1 MSEARSSIADGIKKR
16 PDDVHVFISYS
27 HDDKELA
34 ECVRDEL
41 KKANPDR
48 VTFFLDAYSIRSGE
62 RWDLSII
69 ANLKAA
75 DWLIF
80 IYTGRERRSY
90 DYCGFEMGIFA
101 SAHHLDT
108 SQDIVQSARLVC
120 VHDTSDVPAMLSM
133 VQNRQIL
140 RYEMEDPPDSTKER
154 EFDFYRD
161 SPLAQLFED
170 FYQYPPDRPLRMN
183 MLMREPG
190 GDSRLTEMP
199 NIAKQIVD
207 SVSILV
213 AKFQEARKN
222 DPVSEKFYQVR
233 MEIDVPDTIT
243 QAATEI
249 SARSTVTAAQDTFN
263 LIGLSPDPDRRGEI
277 RTTWG
282 QMRKSLTNNNETS
295 AWMDKIED
303 DILDAVNQ
311 RNLRSPETT
320 FRAQDGQLY
329 RPLLARQIIY
339 GSGMRKFSVVFVRTL
354 PRKFVGDETTSA
366 LLIGLILASRFR
378 FSFIENQ
385 NNLLLITLGDTITD
399 AEFQL
404 ACRQLIYDVE
414 RMEQES
420 SEFGMNSPDLL
431 HQAFGPD
438 NHEIVNAFYRIWFPA
453 KDDLFAALKE
463 GIVDSSKSRRENI
476 KQQVKTFANSISPYN
491 KRFLEMAL
499 QKYTAYLQARL
510 NGTVTSK

>member
-16 PDDVHVFISYS
+16 PDNVHVFISYS
-27 HDDKELA
+27 HNDKELA

-69 ANLKAA
+69 SNLKAA

-80 IYTGRERRSY
+80 IYTGRDRRSY

-108 SQDIVQSARLVC
+108 SQDIAQAARLVC
-120 VHDTSDVPAMLSM
+120 LHDTPDVPAMLSM
-133 VQNRQIL
+133 MQNRSIL
-140 RYEMEDPPDSTKER
+140 PYEMEDPPDSAQEDK
-154 EFDFYRD
+154 FAFYRD
-161 SPLAQLFED
+161 SPLALFFED
-170 FYQYPPDRPLRMN
+170 FYQYPSDSPLRMN

-190 GDSRLTEMP
+190 GDSRLKEMP
-199 NIAKQIVD
+199 NIAKQIVQ
-207 SVSILV
+207 SVSSLV
-213 AKFQEARKN
+213 TKFQEARKN
-222 DPVSEKFYQVR
+222 DPISEKFYQVR
-233 MEIDVPDTIT
+233 MEIDVRETIT
-243 QAATEI
+243 EATTEI

-263 LIGLSPDPDRRGEI
+263 LIGLSPDPDRKGEI

-282 QMRKSLTNNNETS
+282 QMRKSLANNNETA

-303 DILDAVNQ
+303 DILDAVHQ

-320 FRAQDGQLY
+320 FRAHDGQFY

-339 GSGMRKFSVVFVRTL
+339 GSGMRKFSVMFVRTL

-378 FSFIENQ
+378 FAFIENQ
-385 NNLLLITLGDTITD
+385 KNILLMTLGDGNTD
-399 AEFQL
+399 EEFQL

-414 RMEQES
+414 RIEQES

-438 NHEIVNAFYRIWFPA
+438 NYEIVNAFYKVWFPA
-453 KDDLFAALKE
+453 RDDLFAALK
-463 GIVDSSKSRRENI
+463 GGFADSSKSNRENI
-476 KQQVKTFANSISPYN
+476 RQKVKTFANSISPYN
-491 KRFLEMAL
+491 RRFLEMSL

-510 NGTVTSK
+510 SGIETL